1 MKKKYFFTITVL
13 VIIIDQIIKK
23 MIVTFIKKGEVK
35 NFLGQVVKLNYVTN
49 TGGAFNL
56 RRT

>member
-1 MKKKYFFTITVL
+1 MKKKYFLTITVL